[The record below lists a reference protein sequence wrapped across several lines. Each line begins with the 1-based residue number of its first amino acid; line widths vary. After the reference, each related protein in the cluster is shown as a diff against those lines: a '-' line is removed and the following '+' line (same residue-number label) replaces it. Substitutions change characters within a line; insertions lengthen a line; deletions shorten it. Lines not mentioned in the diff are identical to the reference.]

1 MQVTSKL
8 MKLFKSEAIQIQKK
22 ICLKKKDY
30 EKRLTWDRLSM
41 FKTVVCLSQKLSAP
55 FPQNESD
62 PMHGDKSF
70 FLI

>member
-30 EKRLTWDRLSM
+30 EKRLT
-41 FKTVVCLSQKLSAP
+41 
-55 FPQNESD
+55 
-62 PMHGDKSF
+62 
-70 FLI
+70 